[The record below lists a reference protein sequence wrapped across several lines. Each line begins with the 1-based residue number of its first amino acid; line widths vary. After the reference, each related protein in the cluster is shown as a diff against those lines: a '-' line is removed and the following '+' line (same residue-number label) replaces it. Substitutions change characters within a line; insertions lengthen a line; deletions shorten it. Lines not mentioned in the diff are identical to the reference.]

1 MKCPVCKIEFDEK
14 TGRRPKKFCSDACKV
29 KFWNGQKRVAE
40 ILKAIGDVESHQN
53 TQTWIDQNLNEI
65 PKDQEPPKGT
75 TVTISLKDPSIQAQ
89 IDTLTAEL
97 TAIVG
102 DSQLAQI
109 MKNKIRDKIT
119 KLKRQL

>member
-1 MKCPVCKIEFDEK
+1 MKCPTCNIEFDEK
-14 TGRRPKKFCSDACKV
+14 TGRRPKKFCSDKCKV

-40 ILKAIGDVESHQN
+40 ILKAIGDVESHQT
-53 TQTWIDQNLNEI
+53 TQTWVDQNLNDI
-65 PKDQEPPKGT
+65 PKSQEPPKST
-75 TVTISLKDPSIQAQ
+75 AVTVSLKDPSIQAQ